1 MSQPKDNGEVLSVR
15 VGRDLKASFAK
26 LAEHE
31 HQTKQQLFQKLLD
44 NYQESK
50 QAKSIVDLM
59 SMHKELEHTFSS
71 LEGKMLDIFDQYNKE
86 IEVMRKKASDYD
98 ALEAENKKLLA
109 LVLDQQEELRKR
121 KKQLED
127 QDDMLNYLTVEV
139 ERLQNETKGP
149 QMP

>member
-1 MSQPKDNGEVLSVR
+1 
-15 VGRDLKASFAK
+15 
-26 LAEHE
+26 
-31 HQTKQQLFQKLLD
+31 
-44 NYQESK
+44 
-50 QAKSIVDLM
+50 M

-71 LEGKMLDIFDQYNKE
+71 LEGKMLDIFEQYNKE
-86 IEVMRKKASDYD
+86 IEIMRKKASDYD

>member
-1 MSQPKDNGEVLSVR
+1 
-15 VGRDLKASFAK
+15 
-26 LAEHE
+26 
-31 HQTKQQLFQKLLD
+31 
-44 NYQESK
+44 
-50 QAKSIVDLM
+50 
-59 SMHKELEHTFSS
+59 
-71 LEGKMLDIFDQYNKE
+71 
-86 IEVMRKKASDYD
+86 MRKKASDYD
-98 ALEAENKKLLA
+98 ALETENKKLLA